1 MADLEQFSE
10 EGGRYGS
17 RVWDVWKIRR
27 GSSHRRSTNTQDPL
41 PDPYPLKTIPLK
53 CPDLVML
60 PLLGPLQPG
69 SIRLQFR
76 GCLTPIHA
84 NENISPIKNHHDDI
98 SCCPPHHDLM
108 YEESKKRMVRCH
120 LPADNLVHFVFTDQ
134 HSQRPTDCY
143 STTTPRRILLVLS
156 DFLLLLQTH

>member
-1 MADLEQFSE
+1 MATVTPGPFASYHARREQDHRATPKTNRFLPPTHQVYGGRDQSGRIFMADLEQFSE

-60 PLLGPLQPG
+60 PLFGPLEPG
-69 SIRLQFR
+69 SIRHQFR
-76 GCLTPIHA
+76 GCLTPMHA
-84 NENISPIKNHHDDI
+84 NKDISPIKKGQ
-98 SCCPPHHDLM
+98 S
-108 YEESKKRMVRCH
+108 S
-120 LPADNLVHFVFTDQ
+120 
-134 HSQRPTDCY
+134 
-143 STTTPRRILLVLS
+143 
-156 DFLLLLQTH
+156 